1 MVTKIIVLGATACA
15 LTGCFQA
22 NTSQSPLP
30 ATYPVTQQQKMQAA
44 HHWDVLAEHE
54 AKLITGSLGA
64 ANIPLH
70 VNGGDASQIFYK
82 GYTNLLTSQL
92 VQNGAT
98 VLTTPGGAAQ
108 VSFDV
113 DVVKHTDKDSTRSPA
128 GSWTLLTAGVA
139 VAAHAVDKWSTPA
152 KLLIPAAVGADIFS
166 GNWVKESN
174 VEVIITTKV
183 TNQNRILHSSSNI
196 YYINGG
202 DASHYLPKPATS
214 KTIKMTSQ
222 ER

>member
-1 MVTKIIVLGATACA
+1 MVNKIIMLTATAGM
-15 LTGCFQA
+15 LTGCFQV
-22 NTSQSPLP
+22 NTSQAPLP

-54 AKLITGSLGA
+54 ARLISA
-64 ANIPLH
+64 SFSQINKPLY
-70 VNGGDASQIFYK
+70 VSGGDASQGFYK

-98 VLTTPGGAAQ
+98 VLTTAQGAAT

-113 DVVKHTDKDSTRSPA
+113 TVIKHEDKDNVRAPA
-128 GSWTLLTAGVA
+128 GSWTLLAAGVA
-139 VAAHAVDKWSTPA
+139 VAAHAVDKWSEPA
-152 KLLIPAAVGADIFS
+152 KLLIPAAVGADFYS
-166 GNWVKESN
+166 GNWVKDSN

-183 TNQNRILHSSSNI
+183 TDQNQIIHSSSNI

-202 DASHYLPKPATS
+202 DASHYSPDAPTT
-214 KTIKMTSQ
+214 TIKLTNQ
-222 ER
+222 E